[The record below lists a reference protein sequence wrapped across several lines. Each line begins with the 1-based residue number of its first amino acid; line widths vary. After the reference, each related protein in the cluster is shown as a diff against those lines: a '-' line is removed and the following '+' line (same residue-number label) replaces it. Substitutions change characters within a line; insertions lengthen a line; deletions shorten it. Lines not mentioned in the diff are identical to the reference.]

1 MSKLKNLN
9 LRTSDKIVIGLV
21 LVLTLVFVALSIMQR
36 SGLTP
41 VHGALMLY
49 VPVIDALLA
58 VGWGLYALVRR
69 IRRDM
74 LRRVAIGLLVTVVFL
89 VVMLGFSYLGIV
101 ANVTIPQKYST
112 LTSPGGTHKL
122 VLLRAWDH
130 DESHYETRKAA
141 RLAADPESSE
151 EDVAADYGFV
161 YKAYP
166 EALGGLFYRYD
177 ADVEGEAYIGYESA
191 ASLKMEWP
199 DEDTAHFYV
208 ADPGPADGGE
218 FTVRFDSAPASE
230 AEGDAEGQ

>member
-1 MSKLKNLN
+1 MSWLKKLN

-21 LVLTLVFVALSIMQR
+21 LVMTLLFAVLNIMQR
-36 SGLTP
+36 AGLTP

-49 VPVIDALLA
+49 LPVIDALLA
-58 VGWGLYALVRR
+58 VGWGLYALLRR

-74 LRRVAIGLLVTVVFL
+74 LRRVAIGALVTLVFL
-89 VVMLGFSYLGIV
+89 VVMLGFSYLGLV

-130 DESHYETRKAA
+130 DQSHYETRKAA
-141 RLAADPESSE
+141 RLAADPDSGE
-151 EDVAADYGFV
+151 EDVAADYGFI

-191 ASLKMEWP
+191 AKLKMEWP

-208 ADPGPADGGE
+208 EDPGPADGGE
-218 FTVRFDSAPASE
+218 FTVRFAAG
-230 AEGDAEGQ
+230 ADAEADGQ